1 MRNLTI
7 LVDMDDTIENLSEAW
22 INFLNNRY
30 GTSVRPDDI
39 TEWSIEKAFPEIP
52 AADVY
57 GVLREE
63 ALWETVKPLPGAVKY
78 LKKLI
83 DDGNQIYIV
92 TASHPDTV
100 SAKMNKVLFR
110 YFPFISYE
118 NVVIASKKQL
128 IRGDFLI
135 DDAPH
140 NMGGSYKGLLFTANH
155 NRSIT
160 DDELMGMNAVRVD
173 NWKEVYELIHGYQV
187 HSEKKSKGGIK

>member
-1 MRNLTI
+1 MKKLTI

-22 INFLNNRY
+22 INYLNNRY
-30 GTSVRPDDI
+30 GTNVRPKDI
-39 TEWSIEKAFPEIP
+39 CEWSIEKVFPELSP
-52 AADVY
+52 DDVY
-57 GVLREE
+57 SALREE

-83 DDGNQIYIV
+83 DDGNRVIIV

-100 SAKMNKVLFR
+100 SVKMNRVLFK

-118 NVVIASKKQL
+118 DVIISSKKQL
-128 IRGDFLI
+128 IQGDFLI

-155 NRSIT
+155 NKNVS
-160 DDELMGMNAVRVD
+160 DDELVDMNAVRVD
-173 NWKEVYELIHGYQV
+173 NWKEVYELIHSYQV
-187 HSEKKSKGGIK
+187 HFKPGGKQC